1 MMAPHSGFTSRGPQ
15 ESSACRSN
23 PSDGSPAGPAFEH
36 SVWLALA
43 AESPQNTPAAKGHPR
58 RCWAAC
64 WETKHEFCSPFKAT
78 PSKGRSKLAPLD
90 IPGRPSESSPT
101 EPATPSKTA
110 PHLVP
115 PDQKPEAEMKASELF
130 STERRL
136 FVLVSFIILAAAAYI
151 LGHTARS
158 DSRFLL
164 EPRVLLEP
172 RLLLEFQQ
180 PPLVS
185 GAPLKPD
192 SAFVP
197 ATLSEPADSRETPL
211 GPEAPLQTAHCPI
224 EAPPQNIGARAWQ
237 TVEEDVIPRGNEV
250 WERASLLFDR
260 WNDGSQQL
268 DEEKFYADRPEL
280 LGHTGAG
287 EPGFAWFK
295 HLTNLEDP
303 TPVEFVSR
311 PPPSSVQ
318 LPRCDVAKMQ
328 REERSGGVSVCAMV
342 RNEEQALAQ
351 WLNYYYYLGVD
362 KIVLYDDGSTDGT
375 AEVAAAY
382 SGFVDYVK
390 WEKEPGRNWETD
402 QVIIYYTCIERELAR
417 GAKWVGALDVD
428 EYVVFD
434 DPNERL
440 DRFLDGFSGG
450 RPNVGSVSFT
460 WRMMHSDA
468 ISLPD
473 PAFALLD
480 VRYACKDGGD
490 DWHHVKTFVK
500 AGAFERTQHPH
511 YVILKEGFH
520 QFDVSGEGSEGVHLA
535 AVLLYP
541 ALCI

>member
-1 MMAPHSGFTSRGPQ
+1 
-15 ESSACRSN
+15 
-23 PSDGSPAGPAFEH
+23 
-36 SVWLALA
+36 
-43 AESPQNTPAAKGHPR
+43 
-58 RCWAAC
+58 
-64 WETKHEFCSPFKAT
+64 
-78 PSKGRSKLAPLD
+78 
-90 IPGRPSESSPT
+90 
-101 EPATPSKTA
+101 
-110 PHLVP
+110 
-115 PDQKPEAEMKASELF
+115 MKASELF

-136 FVLVSFIILAAAAYI
+136 FVLVSFILLAAAAYF

-158 DSRFLL
+158 NTRFLL
-164 EPRVLLEP
+164 GPRVLLEP
-172 RLLLEFQQ
+172 RLLLEFQH
-180 PPLVS
+180 PPLV
-185 GAPLKPD
+185 ALRPE
-192 SAFVP
+192 
-197 ATLSEPADSRETPL
+197 SEPVPETPPFSGNVDL
-211 GPEAPLQTAHCPI
+211 PEAPLATDAPLPIAHCPI

-250 WERASLLFDR
+250 WGRAGVLFDR
-260 WNDGSQQL
+260 WNNGSLQL
-268 DEEKFYADRPEL
+268 DEEKFYGDRPEL
-280 LGHTGAG
+280 LGHTGGG

-295 HLTNLEDP
+295 HLTNLDDSK
-303 TPVEFVSR
+303 PVEFASR

-318 LPRCDVAKMQ
+318 LPRCDVAKMHP
-328 REERSGGVSVCAMV
+328 EERLGGVSVCAMV

-351 WLNYYYYLGVD
+351 WLNYYYYLGVS
-362 KIVLYDDGSTDGT
+362 KVVLYDDGSTDGT

-417 GAKWVGALDVD
+417 GAKWVGPLDVD

-440 DRFLDGFSGG
+440 DSFLDGFAGG

-490 DWHHVKTFVK
+490 DWHHVKTFVR

-511 YVILKEGFH
+511 YVILKDGFH
-520 QFDVSGEGSEGVHLA
+520 QFDVSGGIIDPPGPFASRSIHSPARLNHYRLLSLHEWLRKASKRHSRKLEGGEPSAGHATKSGDYSLEHLEA
-535 AVLLYP
+535 TLGKCFPVQPDASALLNVLARQGCL
-541 ALCI
+541 